1 MYIYKIE
8 KNLDFFMYNEYS
20 GFFKNQRDK
29 YFKKILSNHFR
40 NIPLVIDSG
49 CGQGDFLTQAKELGI
64 NAEGID
70 DKDFWINHC
79 IEKGL
84 KAKKGSI
91 SELPYDDNSLDSIFL
106 QSILEH
112 VDAVKSMKE
121 ISRVIKNNGI
131 VVISC
136 PTPEK
141 HFWDDPTHVRPHT
154 IKSLSTLFE
163 MFGFKVIH
171 KNYVFSELIGM
182 TITWNG
188 LFKWLNL
195 IPASIG
201 SNIIVIGQKE
211 NISSIS

>member
-1 MYIYKIE
+1 M
-8 KNLDFFMYNEYS
+8 
-20 GFFKNQRDK
+20 
-29 YFKKILSNHFR
+29 
-40 NIPLVIDSG
+40 
-49 CGQGDFLTQAKELGI
+49 GI

-70 DKDFWINHC
+70 DKDFWITHC
-79 IEKGL
+79 IKKGL

-91 SELPYDDNSLDSIFL
+91 FEIPYDENCLDGIFL
-106 QSILEH
+106 QSVLEH
-112 VDAVKSMKE
+112 VDAIKSMKE
-121 ISRVIKNNGI
+121 ISRVIKNEGI
-131 VVISC
+131 VAISC

-171 KNYVFSELIGM
+171 KNYVFAELLGM
-182 TITWNG
+182 TVTWNG

-195 IPASIG
+195 IPTSIG
-201 SNIIVIGQKE
+201 SNIIVVGKKE

>member
-1 MYIYKIE
+1 
-8 KNLDFFMYNEYS
+8 MYNEYS
-20 GFFKNQRDK
+20 GFFKSQRDK
-29 YFKKILSNHFR
+29 YFKKILFNHFK
-40 NIPLVIDSG
+40 NSNLVIDVG
-49 CGQGDFLTQAKELGI
+49 CGQGDFLTQSKELGI
-64 NAEGID
+64 AAEGID
-70 DKDFWINHC
+70 DKDFWITHC
-79 IEKGL
+79 IKKGL

-91 SELPYDDNSLDSIFL
+91 FELPYDDSSLDGIFL

-121 ISRVIKNNGI
+121 ITRVIKNGGI
-131 VVISC
+131 VAISC

-154 IKSLSTLFE
+154 IKSLNTLFE

-171 KNYVFSELIGM
+171 KNYVFAELLGIKV
-182 TITWNG
+182 TWNG

-201 SNIIVIGQKE
+201 SNIIVIGKKE

>member
-1 MYIYKIE
+1 
-8 KNLDFFMYNEYS
+8 MYNEYS
-20 GFFKNQRDK
+20 GFFKSQRDK
-29 YFKKILSNHFR
+29 YFKKILSNHFK
-40 NIPLVIDSG
+40 NTSLVIDIG

-70 DKDFWINHC
+70 DKDFWITNC
-79 IEKGL
+79 TKKGL

-91 SELPYDDNSLDSIFL
+91 FELPYDDHSLDGIFL
-106 QSILEH
+106 QSVLEH

-121 ISRVIKNNGI
+121 ISRVIKNEGI
-131 VVISC
+131 VAISC

-141 HFWDDPTHVRPHT
+141 HFWDDPTHMRPHT

-163 MFGFKVIH
+163 MFGFKVTH
-171 KNYVFSELIGM
+171 KNYVFAELLGM
-182 TITWNG
+182 TVTWNG

-195 IPASIG
+195 IPTSIG
-201 SNIIVIGQKE
+201 SNIIVVGKKE

>member
-1 MYIYKIE
+1 
-8 KNLDFFMYNEYS
+8 MYNEYS
-20 GFFKNQRDK
+20 GFFKSQRDK
-29 YFKKILSNHFR
+29 YFKKILSNHFK
-40 NIPLVIDSG
+40 NTHLVIDIG
-49 CGQGDFLTQAKELGI
+49 CGQGDFLTLAKELGI
-64 NAEGID
+64 DAEGID
-70 DKDFWINHC
+70 DKDFWITHC
-79 IEKGL
+79 IKKGL

-91 SELPYDDNSLDSIFL
+91 SELPYDDNSLDGIFL
-106 QSILEH
+106 QSVLEH

-121 ISRVIKNNGI
+121 ISRVVKNDGI

-163 MFGFKVIH
+163 MFGFKVVH
-171 KNYVFSELIGM
+171 KNYVFAELLGI
-182 TITWNG
+182 TITRNG

-201 SNIIVIGQKE
+201 SNIIVIGKKE

>member
-1 MYIYKIE
+1 
-8 KNLDFFMYNEYS
+8 MYNEYS
-20 GFFKNQRDK
+20 GFFKSQRDK
-29 YFKKILSNHFR
+29 YFKKILSNHFK
-40 NIPLVIDSG
+40 NIPLVVDIG
-49 CGQGDFLTQAKELGI
+49 CGQGDFLTQAKELRI

-70 DKDFWINHC
+70 DKEFWVTRC
-79 IEKGL
+79 VKKGL

-91 SELPYDDNSLDSIFL
+91 FEIPYDDNSVDGVFL
-106 QSILEH
+106 QSVLEH
-112 VDAVKSMKE
+112 TDPVKSMKE
-121 ISRVIKNNGI
+121 ISRVIKNEGI
-131 VVISC
+131 VAISC

-171 KNYVFSELIGM
+171 KNYVFAELLGM
-182 TITWNG
+182 TVTWNG

-195 IPASIG
+195 IPARIG
-201 SNIIVIGQKE
+201 SNIIVIGKKE